1 MAMEISSIGSG
12 FLARRS
18 WISRGYRYRELGLSI
33 QGIRANTA
41 SESKPHVSSRIAF
54 PRC

>member
-1 MAMEISSIGSG
+1 MAVEISSIGSG
-12 FLARRS
+12 PQILDQQ
-18 WISRGYRYRELGLSI
+18 SI
-33 QGIRANTA
+33 LVQGIRTNTA